1 MIFSLLVYAWVTKGE
16 PPDKDRNDDNDD
28 DENNKACPFFL
39 KIYIHNQ
46 KTRHKKVGKWAA
58 AFLTTA
64 HVSSYLASCLGA
76 HYCSRNIFITLF
88 QVYNGWF
95 HMCFNLLDHFSLL
108 LNHHLHIQKQLV
120 QFLND
125 DYQSAA

>member
-46 KTRHKKVGKWAA
+46 KTRHKKVGK
-58 AFLTTA
+58 
-64 HVSSYLASCLGA
+64 
-76 HYCSRNIFITLF
+76 
-88 QVYNGWF
+88 
-95 HMCFNLLDHFSLL
+95 
-108 LNHHLHIQKQLV
+108 
-120 QFLND
+120 
-125 DYQSAA
+125 